1 MKKLL
6 AAFGLSALVL
16 GLTAA
21 PAFAHAELDKKTIAA
36 GTEADL
42 VLTVP
47 SEVDGVANSKVVV
60 ELPEGFKFRNCIA
73 SGNWACSFSQATD
86 PSRDVITW
94 APVPGNTQGIE
105 TFQLR
110 VEAPAK
116 NGDAKFEVNQ
126 FYANGDVVNWDGD
139 EDSEHPGPVIE
150 VVEGSEA
157 SAEENAPKSETA
169 TEGTP
174 DEMLQSGASEAPTA
188 TGEEATGEDAAADGE
203 TKDKKGTNWPIV
215 GLIAGLM
222 VLSAAVPV
230 IDSARAPSKDDG
242 GHH

>member
-21 PAFAHAELDKKTIAA
+21 PAFAHAEFDKKKINA
-36 GTEADL
+36 GQEADL

-47 SEVDGVANSKVVV
+47 SEVEGVANAKVVV

-73 SGNWACSFSQATD
+73 SGNWACSYSQATE
-86 PSRDVITW
+86 PTRDVITW
-94 APVPGNTQGIE
+94 APVPGNEQGIE

-110 VEAPAK
+110 VEAQET

-150 VVEGSEA
+150 VVEGSDEA
-157 SAEENAPKSETA
+157 PAEETPKAETS
-169 TEGTP
+169 TEGDP
-174 DEMLQSGASEAPTA
+174 DEMLQSSAGEAPEVVA
-188 TGEEATGEDAAADGE
+188 DDMDEATE
-203 TKDKKGTNWPIV
+203 KDKKDTNWPVV

-222 VLSAAVPV
+222 ILSAAVPV
-230 IDSARAPSKDDG
+230 VDSARAPSDDHG